1 MDQDY
6 GCKWLAFIIMEWHS
20 IISPIHLLNAQP
32 KAKIWRKR
40 SEGLKLTQK
49 GKKTGNNGRQVKLFV
64 AIAYMERG
72 S

>member
-1 MDQDY
+1 MISFYYHGVTFYHKSDP
-6 GCKWLAFIIMEWHS
+6 FIKRTH
-20 IISPIHLLNAQP
+20 P